1 MLVFENDWDAEQCM
15 YHHTLSD
22 LVSFVEMYG
31 WDRVIQDIAD
41 YHHKKMLHE
50 QSKEMAQDIMWAR
63 SCQMKT

>member
-1 MLVFENDWDAEQCM
+1 MLVFESDWDAEQCM

-41 YHHKKMLHE
+41 YHHKKLLHE
-50 QSKEMAQDIMWAR
+50 QSKEIA
-63 SCQMKT
+63 